1 MARLKCF
8 LSFWSTGKALRI
20 CFTYTKQA
28 GEDAA
33 VFAKV
38 PSIIADNE
46 DLVESSQEIDDVH
59 DKYLQSLV
67 ETYSLGSKD
76 KASRV
81 ILDYVMTSG
90 NEATIFEVKR
100 CKHGDVCKNCWDL
113 MWTVNWS
120 AGCGADELEVVW
132 VKVVPS

>member
-1 MARLKCF
+1 MAQKVT
-8 LSFWSTGKALRI
+8 LSLHLEKKQLAWLEEMVKKYNLPSAGKALRI

-100 CKHGDVCKNCWDL
+100 CKHGDVCKNC
-113 MWTVNWS
+113 
-120 AGCGADELEVVW
+120 
-132 VKVVPS
+132 